1 MVTAQRSSCSGTSGG
16 GGGGGGIGSGSNGE
30 QAMNPLVAKLLRGET
45 LPQPQ
50 RNTRVSATTGG
61 NPNS

>member
-1 MVTAQRSSCSGTSGG
+1 MVTAQRSSCSGTSG

-61 NPNS
+61 T